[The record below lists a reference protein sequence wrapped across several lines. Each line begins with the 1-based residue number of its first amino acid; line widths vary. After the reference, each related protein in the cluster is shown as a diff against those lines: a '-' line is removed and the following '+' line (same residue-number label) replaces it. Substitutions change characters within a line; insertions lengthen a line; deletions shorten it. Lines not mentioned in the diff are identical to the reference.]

1 MLYKKYHR
9 NYIRKFRKGVKFIVR
24 IKISGSTVIDTN
36 VEYVVLKEPVVI
48 YNRFI
53 GIDNMKESLIFHSG
67 VVNRNIFIKNCTK
80 NTIRIMLGNLRDLLV
95 YVRTWIYKELIDAI
109 QKIS

>member
-9 NYIRKFRKGVKFIVR
+9 NYIRKFRKGVEFIER
-24 IKISGSTVIDTN
+24 IHCKQSVIDTN
-36 VEYVVLKEPVVI
+36 VEHTVLQEPCI
-48 YNRFI
+48 YHSRFI
-53 GIDNMKESLIFHSG
+53 CVNNMYESLIFTSG

-80 NTIRIMLGNLRDLLV
+80 NTIRTILGNLRDL
-95 YVRTWIYKELIDAI
+95 VRTRYKELKDAI

>member
-9 NYIRKFRKGVKFIVR
+9 NYIRKFKRGAKFIIR
-24 IKISGSTVIDTN
+24 IKISSNTVIDTN
-36 VEYVVLKEPVVI
+36 VEYVVRKEPCIENNHFVCV
-48 YNRFI
+48 N
-53 GIDNMKESLIFHSG
+53 NMIESLIFPSG

-80 NTIRIMLGNLRDLLV
+80 NTIRIMLGNLRDLI
-95 YVRTWIYKELIDAI
+95 RTLYKELKDAI